1 MFGDAVRFYWAMAM
15 FHKEYN
21 NGAAYAYA
29 KEKYNE
35 IGKGN
40 EYISAIEQM
49 REYFVR
55 NSENGKIVIFCAGFY
70 GKKLLNELSM
80 RGIQVS
86 FYSDNDERKW
96 QKEIEGVTC
105 IEPRTIDKK
114 SLVIV
119 ANREP
124 EPIIAEL
131 KKNGYLHIIK
141 YDDVMEKIEDVRPI
155 YIKD

>member
-1 MFGDAVRFYWAMAM
+1 M

-40 EYISAIEQM
+40 EYISAIGQM